1 VDVEPG
7 SISDRDRGA
16 EVVVVQEWAEIRAM
30 RAVEQLSIKEIAR
43 RTGHSRNTIRSA
55 LRSSEPPSYGPRP
68 RRPSKLDPFKAQ
80 IHQLLRASEGKV
92 PAQVIRE
99 RITGAGYRGGK
110 TILDDYVRE
119 LRPVFAPPRTFQR
132 THYEPGELVQFDLW
146 EPSKPIPVGHG
157 HTRRGWVVTS
167 CSGYSRAG
175 AGALVF
181 SKEAPDVLWGM
192 ARCLVKLGAMPRKAV
207 WDREGAIHAGGG
219 QPTEEFARLCG
230 QLGLGWVILD
240 PGDCQAKGM
249 LERLHDFIERSFE
262 PARWFANELD
272 YQDQL
277 DGWFSERANSRLHR
291 SLRAVPAERL
301 AEERQRMRPLPQP
314 MPCLDRR
321 FVVRVQAQPYLR
333 FDTNDYS
340 LDPRLA
346 GRRVEVRVSQR
357 ELRAVALDTGELAA
371 HHRRSFARHLTF
383 TDPAHQRELERL
395 RGERRRPPREPEVEI
410 RPLARYDALIPA

>member
-1 VDVEPG
+1 
-7 SISDRDRGA
+7 
-16 EVVVVQEWAEIRAM
+16 VVGVREWAEIRAM
-30 RAVEQLSIKEIAR
+30 GAVEGLSIKEIAR

-55 LRSSEPPSYGPRP
+55 LRSAEPPGYGPRP
-68 RRPSKLDPFKAQ
+68 RRPSKLDPFKAR
-80 IHQLLRASEGKV
+80 IHELLSEDAAV
-92 PAQVIRE
+92 PSQVIRE
-99 RITGAGYRGGK
+99 RITEAGYRGGK

-146 EPSKPIPVGHG
+146 EPSEPISVGHG
-157 HTRRGWVVTS
+157 QTRRGWVVTS

-192 ARCLVKLGAMPRKAV
+192 GRCLEALGALPAKAV
-207 WDREGAIHAGGG
+207 WDREAAIHAGGG
-219 QPTEEFARLCG
+219 QPTDAFAGFCG

-262 PARWFANELD
+262 PVRAFANELD
-272 YQDQL
+272 FQDQL
-277 DGWFSERANSRLHR
+277 DRWFADRANPRLHR
-291 SLRAVPAERL
+291 GIRAVPAERL
-301 AEERQRMRPLPQP
+301 TEEHRRMRPLPESLP
-314 MPCLDRR
+314 DVDRR
-321 FVVRVQAQPYLR
+321 WVMRVPAQPYLR

-346 GRRVEVRVSQR
+346 GRRVEVRVSQA
-357 ELRAVALDTGELAA
+357 EVSAVALGTGELACR
-371 HHRRSFARHLTF
+371 HRRSFAKHLIF
-383 TDPAHQRELERL
+383 TDPVHQAELERL
-395 RGERRRPPREPEVEI
+395 RGERKHRRREPEVEI